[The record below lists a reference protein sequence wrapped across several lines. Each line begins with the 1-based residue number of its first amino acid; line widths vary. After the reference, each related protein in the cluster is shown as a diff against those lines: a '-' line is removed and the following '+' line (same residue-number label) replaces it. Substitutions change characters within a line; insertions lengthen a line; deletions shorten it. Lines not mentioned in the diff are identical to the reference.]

1 MQTDRNIYCI
11 SGLGTDEQVFRNI
24 SLPGTRFVH
33 LQWLNHE
40 PKESLA
46 AYSNRMAAQINE
58 PDPIIIGLSF
68 GGMIGIEIARQQ
80 AVKKLIIIS
89 GVKTSRELPRWMR
102 VAGKWQMHKWFPVRS
117 NMLTERYDDRVL
129 GISNSEE
136 KEMVSAYRKALD
148 KKFQAWAIDR
158 ILTWKNDWYP
168 EGTLHIHG
176 DSDRMFPLRNITASH
191 VINKGTHIM
200 IYNRAEEIGRCLVD
214 CLIKDAP
221 R

>member
-46 AYSNRMAAQINE
+46 AYSNRMAAQISE

-68 GGMIGIEIARQQ
+68 GGMIAIEIARQQ
-80 AVKKLIIIS
+80 SVKKLIIIS

-102 VAGKWQMHKWFPVRS
+102 VAGKWQMHKWLPVRS
-117 NMLTERYDDRVL
+117 NVLTERYDNRML
-129 GISNSEE
+129 GITTEEE
-136 KEMVSAYRKALD
+136 KKIANAYRKSLD
-148 KKFQAWAIDR
+148 KKFQAWAIDH
-158 ILTWKNDWYP
+158 ILTWKNEWYP
-168 EGTLHIHG
+168 DGTVHIHG
-176 DSDRMFPLRNITASH
+176 DKDKMFPIRNINASH
-191 VINKGTHIM
+191 VVRNGTHMM
-200 IYNRAEEIGRCLVD
+200 IYNKAEVIVD
-214 CLIKDAP
+214 YIRNCEGLI
-221 R
+221 